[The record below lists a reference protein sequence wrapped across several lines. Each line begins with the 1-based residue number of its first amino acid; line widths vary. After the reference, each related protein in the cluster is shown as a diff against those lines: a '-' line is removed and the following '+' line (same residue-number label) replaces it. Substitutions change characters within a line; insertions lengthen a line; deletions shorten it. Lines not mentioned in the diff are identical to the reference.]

1 MLKDVLGEDLY
12 ALVKES
18 LRGKGREG
26 RDLELAVINNGSY
39 LPAEKFNQVNEENK
53 SLKNRLKE
61 QEAVLSRLPE
71 EEQGRRE
78 LSQKLE
84 EERGRL
90 ALLQQEWQ
98 EASREREQRHSLE
111 LALLSRGARNTKAC
125 LALLD
130 REKISGENLEQE
142 LDRLTEEHSYLFEDG
157 KTGLPRFAA
166 EVEPGGGEGEG
177 LTRQIALGMGLK

>member
-1 MLKDVLGEDLY
+1 MLKDVLGEELF

-18 LRGKGREG
+18 LKGKGRDG
-26 RDLELAVINNGSY
+26 KDLEMAVINNGSY

-53 SLKNRLKE
+53 SLKSRLKE

-71 EEQGRRE
+71 EERGRKE

-98 EASREREQRHSLE
+98 KAVQEREQRHGLE

-142 LDRLTEEHSYLFEDG
+142 VDRLTEEHPYLFAEG
-157 KTGLPRFAA
+157 KTDLPRFAA
-166 EVEPGGGEGEG
+166 QVEPGGGEGEG
-177 LTRQIALGMGLK
+177 LARQIALGMGLK